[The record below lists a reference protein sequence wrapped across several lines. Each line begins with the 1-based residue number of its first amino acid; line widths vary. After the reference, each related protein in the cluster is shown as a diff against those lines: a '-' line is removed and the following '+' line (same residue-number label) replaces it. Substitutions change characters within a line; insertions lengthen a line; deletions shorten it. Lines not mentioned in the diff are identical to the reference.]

1 MPAGLGLKD
10 LAILGRRGSHSLLQ
24 RGAQSVLLR
33 EGFRI
38 WMAACSVR
46 SSCDLDLVAVRM
58 VVWFYATVW
67 PVALQ

>member
-10 LAILGRRGSHSLLQ
+10 LAILGRRGSHNLLQ

-33 EGFRI
+33 EGFLI

-58 VVWFYATVW
+58 LVLFHAIVW
-67 PVALQ
+67 PVVLE